1 MKSLRELLIEGNG
14 PSSSHTIGP
23 YRAAKAFLELL
34 GRKRCDEIIVTLY
47 RSLALTGRGH
57 GTDHIIARAL
67 LGYPVKIVFDTK
79 TKTKHPNTL
88 MFEAFK
94 DGRPILW
101 NSYES
106 IGGGAIKEVDKPY
119 SPRDVYP
126 FNKSSELNIFM
137 TQRGIKDP
145 YEIIEEFEGKD
156 IFNYGDKLLRDSF
169 KTLEASLK
177 ETGFLPGKLQLKAV
191 AKDIYESAKKVE
203 ESSEPST
210 ILYLT
215 AYAYAIS
222 EANARGEI
230 IVTTPTCGAS
240 GVVPACLYYLYKN
253 KNYDWNLLVKSYLVG
268 ALFCDFIKEMAGI
281 SGAMLGCQAEIGSAS
296 AFAAAALCYAD
307 SLPMYNIEYG
317 AEVALEHFLGLTCDP
332 VGGYVQIPCIERN
345 GMAAVHAYTS
355 YVYAKDVAPSRKNRV
370 SFDDV
375 INVMRETGQAIPSDF
390 KETSLGGLAKIV
402 KC

>member
-23 YRAAKAFLELL
+23 YRAAKSFLSIL
-34 GRKRCDEIIVTLY
+34 GTTPCDEIRVILY
-47 RSLALTGRGH
+47 RSLALTGKGH
-57 GTDHIIARAL
+57 GTDQIIARAL
-67 LGYPVKIVFDTK
+67 MGYQTKIIFDIT
-79 TKTKHPNTL
+79 TLTAHPNTL
-88 MFEAFK
+88 YFEAFRK
-94 DGRPILW
+94 GESIIKKG
-101 NSYES
+101 YES
-106 IGGGAIKEVDKPY
+106 IGGGAIKEVGKPY
-119 SPRDVYP
+119 TPRDVYP
-126 FNKSSELNIFM
+126 FNRSADLNLYM
-137 TQRGIKDP
+137 TKRGMKDP
-145 YEIIEEFEGKD
+145 YKVVEEYEGAD
-156 IFNYGDKLLRDSF
+156 IYWYGDKLLKDSF
-169 KTLEASLK
+169 ATLEKSLMT
-177 ETGFLPGKLQLKAV
+177 TGMLPGKLQLKAV
-191 AKDIYESAKKVE
+191 AKDIYESAKKDDSPE
-203 ESSEPST
+203 KST

-230 IVTTPTCGAS
+230 IVTAPTCGAS

-253 KNYDWNLLVKSYLVG
+253 KNYDWGLLVKAYLVG
-268 ALFCDFIKEMAGI
+268 AMFCDFIKEMAGI
-281 SGAMLGCQAEIGSAS
+281 SGAMLGCQAEIGSAA
-296 AFAAAALCYAD
+296 AFAAASMCYAD

-345 GMAAVHAYTS
+345 GMAAVHAYTA
-355 YVYAKDVAPSRKNRV
+355 YLYAKDIAPSRKNKV

-375 INVMRETGQAIPSDF
+375 INVMRETGQAISPDY

>member
-23 YRAAKAFLELL
+23 YKAAKAFLSLL
-34 GRKRCDEIIVTLY
+34 GDKPCDEIDVTLY
-47 RSLALTGRGH
+47 RSLALTGKGH

-67 LGYPVKIVFDTK
+67 LGYPTKIIFDT
-79 TKTKHPNTL
+79 TTRTKHPNTL
-88 MFEAFK
+88 RFDAFYK
-94 DGRPILW
+94 GRPILW

-106 IGGGAIKEVDKPY
+106 IGGGAIKEVDKEY

-126 FNKSSELNIFM
+126 FNKASELNIYM
-137 TQRGIKDP
+137 AQRGLSNP
-145 YEIIEEFEGKD
+145 YQVIEEYEGKE
-156 IFNYGDKLLRDSF
+156 IFSYGEKLLKDSF
-169 KTLEASLK
+169 NTLELSLNT
-177 ETGFLPGKLQLKAV
+177 TGYLPGKLHLKAV
-191 AKDIYESAKKVE
+191 AKDIYESAQR
-203 ESSEPST
+203 ESEKENNT
-210 ILYLT
+210 LLYLT
-215 AYAYAIS
+215 AYAYAVS

-230 IVTTPTCGAS
+230 IVTAPTCGAA

-253 KNYDWNLLVKSYLVG
+253 KHYDWSLLVRSYLVG
-268 ALFCDFIKEMAGI
+268 ALFCNFIKEMAGI

-296 AFAAAALCYAD
+296 AFAAASMCYAD
-307 SLPMYNIEYG
+307 SLSMYNIEYG

-345 GMAAVHAYTS
+345 GMAAVHSYTS
-355 YVYAKDVAPSRKNRV
+355 YIYAKDIAPSRKNRV

-375 INVMRETGQAIPSDF
+375 IAVMRETGQAIPTDF